1 MPGINEIVL
10 VIVIVIA
17 LFFYGKKSK
26 RGPSMISVFSPKEKL
41 GGWRRLS
48 IVASILW
55 PVFIGIYL
63 EPWRNNPL
71 HFIYF
76 GIMPV
81 AVAWGIAWV
90 LEGYKKE
97 KY

>member
-10 VIVIVIA
+10 VLVMPVAI
-17 LFFYGKKSK
+17 FFMTRKSHRRPEMK
-26 RGPSMISVFSPKEKL
+26 PIFSIKEKI
-41 GGWRRLS
+41 GGWKRLT
-48 IVASILW
+48 IIASISW
-55 PVFIGIYL
+55 PIFIGVYL
-63 EPWRNNPL
+63 EPWHNNPL

-81 AVAWGIAWV
+81 ALVWGIAWV
-90 LEGYKKE
+90 IDGYKKE